1 MRPRISIVILTLGAL
16 IVALAYA
23 AVFAQFANAAP
34 WLLAFGATL
43 VLTGLGTL
51 GAGARA
57 PRLAAA
63 IVVACAFTLA
73 GLAAAL
79 LMPAHV
85 EGGAL
90 LFGLPRATTV
100 MLLCTGLVPL
110 VMLPIAYA
118 WVFKREVLR
127 DE

>member
-1 MRPRISIVILTLGAL
+1 MRQSSSIAVLTLGAL
-16 IVALAYA
+16 TVLGAYA
-23 AVFAQFANAAP
+23 LSFGSPSPLPP
-34 WLLAFGATL
+34 WLLAAGATL
-43 VLTGLGTL
+43 VLTGLGLL
-51 GAGARA
+51 GAGERA

-63 IVVACAFTLA
+63 IVVACVFTFA

-118 WVFKREVLR
+118 MLFKREVLR

>member
-1 MRPRISIVILTLGAL
+1 VSTRISIFILTLGAF

-23 AVFAQFANAAP
+23 AVFAGTLSVAP
-34 WLLAFGATL
+34 WLLAAGATL

-51 GAGARA
+51 GAGERA
-57 PRLAAA
+57 PRLATA
-63 IVVACAFTLA
+63 IVIACVFTFT

-79 LMPAHV
+79 VMPAHV
-85 EGGAL
+85 AGGPL
-90 LFGLPRATTV
+90 LLGLPRATTV

-110 VMLPIAYA
+110 VGLPIAYA
-118 WVFKREVLR
+118 WLFKREVLR